1 MIKKKPFA
9 RVIPTRSVLYS
20 TGYPERHFPAGMQP
34 QKGSKRSI
42 NYAK

>member
-9 RVIPTRSVLYS
+9 RVISRKSVLYS
-20 TGYPERHFPAGMQP
+20 TGYPDRHFPAGMRP
-34 QKGSKRSI
+34 QKGSKQSI